1 MWQNKSLIGNNKRR
15 RGGGGDIS
23 PRDSAK
29 GVDPQHY
36 YRKRSNN
43 QTTCE

>member
-1 MWQNKSLIGNNKRR
+1 MWQNKSLIGNR

-36 YRKRSNN
+36 YRK
-43 QTTCE
+43 